1 MSSIVHRIRFFLLC
15 TMSFAVMMLANCADS
30 SAPPPPPAPFVP
42 QPVVVSLGT
51 HGGSITLT
59 TTQSGGFTRDGQP
72 FSSGTTVESEN
83 GNMYTLTLSGG
94 RWSAEYVVPDPVSVM
109 LGTSGTALQLVRL
122 EDGSYTRDGEPFASG
137 TTVESANG
145 NMYRLTLAEGQWSP
159 EYVVPDPVSVMLG
172 TSGTSVQL
180 VRQEDGSYTRGG
192 EPFASGTTVESANG
206 NMYRLTLAEGQ
217 WSPEY
222 VVPDPVSV
230 MLGTSG
236 TSLQLVRLEDG
247 SYTRDGEP
255 FSSGTTVESANGN
268 MYRLA
273 LSGGQW
279 IPEYVAPEPS
289 AVALGTSGD
298 AVLLVRQEDGSY
310 RAGDQTI
317 QSGGTLEASNGNTY
331 RLTLTNDDWMVEYVS
346 PPPIE
351 VTLGNSGSTLELTR
365 LEDGTY
371 EANGMPFASGD
382 TWTAANGSV
391 YRLSLS
397 NGEWQPAYEPPTA
410 SMVML
415 GTSGQI
421 VSVTRHE
428 DGSYQADG
436 KMITTGDTLTSTNGN
451 VYRLM
456 QVGDTWSAH
465 FVPPDSVRVE
475 LGASGT
481 VVEILQQEDGSF
493 RAGNMAFESGGIL
506 TADNGIQY
514 RVTLV
519 GGQWTVVYE
528 PSPPST
534 VSLGTSGETADLTM
548 REDGGY
554 ELNGQAIIS
563 GHVHTASN
571 GNMYRLTMEGGV
583 WSADFVP
590 LEITL
595 DLGTS
600 GSTVTL
606 RREEDGRYWLG
617 RTVFESGTTRT
628 AANGGIYR
636 LKLVNG
642 TWDVEYV
649 QDQIQVPAGESGNV
663 LVLSRLEDGTYLYG
677 GDKVQSGSIVTQGG
691 NAYLLTRV
699 GNTWSAVFQTGT
711 VTVPLGDTSG
721 TVTLVK
727 QEDGTYTHDG
737 DVVQNGHIVT
747 YAGIRFRLA
756 LGDDGWT
763 ATAISVVPPP
773 GPGGPGG
780 PSPTRTDSIKDSHGE
795 TIRFRESQGA
805 PTAATGT
812 ILVVGT
818 AGNDYEY
825 QVDDLVG
832 RGVVS
837 IEQTYVA
844 RAKQDIQIIVDK
856 ITDFLPAYEA
866 GILPDD
872 HINTGFGGETGLW
885 TQAQD
890 VLKRIFGSSST
901 PLASTPWRGTSV
913 ELGEVDDVI
922 EALEEVIEALSDRA
936 EFERQFRSLFA
947 PNTETDTYFD
957 ALQAKIRFG
966 STGDTRFGVYAN
978 KAADGN
984 ASSDTWDSAAVFA
997 YSPLERP
1004 STADLPARGEA
1015 TYRGQTVAAEIG
1027 GTGEPSLY
1035 SGTIELTARFS
1046 TRRVSTEIRNLADS
1060 NSVAWTYSPVDRSSN
1075 EDVVAVLL
1083 PVASLG
1089 DNGQFEE
1096 SSGTATVRFAAGR
1109 GLDTAVAA
1117 SSVEGR
1123 FVEGSSEAFGIWEV
1137 AFALRGSFG
1146 ATRSTTV
1153 PPSRPTIRD
1162 SGAVSNTSVADA
1174 APVPDSSGIIT
1185 LDDIAFDVTRLYRS
1199 RGGSDRGDNFVS
1211 AARSVLNSKL
1221 SDLNT
1226 LIRTQ
1231 VTDTAV
1237 RDTLWSDA
1245 NTALARV
1252 FGSTTT
1258 VPNFSSTYPVVSG
1271 TSDYSD
1277 SEARARLT
1285 SAVRALGSESQFRAA
1300 LATDEIFDGLVLPE
1314 LVDEAF
1320 DALDHNLTVKFDY
1333 TTYNFTRFGAWA
1345 NVDPES
1351 AVETAPAIRTG
1362 VFAFSPLDQTN
1373 YASGDARLDFRA
1385 VYDGD
1390 TLAVDDVGSIYRG
1403 AFQLTVDW
1411 DADGTN
1417 TVSSFVRDLRNVSD
1431 NTWFQHASQDVGYIL
1446 FSGIEAGSTG
1456 DIGFATASDFAVSI
1470 RYRDQRLT
1478 EVPLDGTHDIAGKF
1492 VGEGIDGPFGV
1503 IGQWSLDDS
1512 NGIDID
1518 GAFGAEL
1525 LP

>member
-1 MSSIVHRIRFFLLC
+1 MSSIVHRIRFFLLG
-15 TMSFAVMMLANCADS
+15 TVSLAVMMLASCGS
-30 SAPPPPPAPFVP
+30 SPSPPPPAPFVP
-42 QPVVVSLGT
+42 RPVVVSLGA

-59 TTQSGGFTRDGQP
+59 TTQSGGYTRDGQP
-72 FSSGTTVESEN
+72 FSSGTTVEGEN
-83 GNMYTLTLSGG
+83 GNMYRLTLSGG
-94 RWSAEYVVPDPVSVM
+94 QWSAEYLVPDPVSVM
-109 LGTSGTALQLVRL
+109 LGTSGTSVQLVRL
-122 EDGSYTRDGEPFASG
+122 EDGSYTRDGEAFASG
-137 TTVESANG
+137 TTVESENG
-145 NMYRLTLAEGQWSP
+145 NLYTLTIAEGQWSV

-180 VRQEDGSYTRGG
+180 VRLEDGSYTRDGQ
-192 EPFASGTTVESANG
+192 PFSTGTTVESQNG
-206 NMYRLTLAEGQ
+206 YMYTLTLSGGQ
-217 WSPEY
+217 WSAEY

-236 TSLQLVRLEDG
+236 TSVQLVRLENG

-255 FSSGTTVESANGN
+255 FASGATVESENGN
-268 MYRLA
+268 LYRLT

-289 AVALGTSGD
+289 AVALGTSGE

-317 QSGGTLEASNGNTY
+317 RSGGTLVASNGNSY
-331 RLTLTNDDWMVEYVS
+331 RLTLAGGNWMVEYV
-346 PPPIE
+346 PPPPDE
-351 VTLGNSGSTLELTR
+351 VTLGSSGSTLELTR
-365 LEDGTY
+365 LEDGSY

-382 TWTAANGSV
+382 TWTAENGSV
-391 YRLSLS
+391 YRLSLV
-397 NGEWQPAYEPPTA
+397 NGEWQPTYEPPA
-410 SMVML
+410 ALMVML
-415 GTSGQI
+415 GTSGQS
-421 VSVTRHE
+421 VSVTRQE
-428 DGSYQADG
+428 DGSYQTDG
-436 KMITTGDTLTSTNGN
+436 KMISSGDTLTATNGN
-451 VYRLM
+451 VYRLTR
-456 QVGDTWSAH
+456 VNDTWSAH
-465 FVPPDSVRVE
+465 FVPPDPWRVE

-481 VVEILQQEDGSF
+481 VVEILQQEDGTY
-493 RAGNMAFESGGIL
+493 RAGNMVFENGGIL
-506 TADNGIQY
+506 SAANGVQY

-519 GGQWTVVYE
+519 GGQWTVEYV
-528 PSPPST
+528 PAAPST
-534 VSLGTSGETADLTM
+534 VTLGTSGERVDLTM

-554 ELNGQAIIS
+554 EVNGQAIIS
-563 GHVHTASN
+563 GHIHTASN
-571 GNMYRLTMEGGV
+571 GNRYRLTKVGGV
-583 WSADFVP
+583 WRADFVP
-590 LEITL
+590 LEVTL

-617 RTVFESGTTRT
+617 RTVFESGNTRT

-636 LKLVNG
+636 LTLING
-642 TWDVEYV
+642 TWDVAYV
-649 QDQIQVPAGESGNV
+649 PEVIQVPAGESGNV

-677 GDKVQSGSIVTQGG
+677 GDKVQSGKIVTQGG
-691 NAYLLTRV
+691 NAYRLTRV

-721 TVTLVK
+721 TVTLIK
-727 QEDGTYTHDG
+727 QEDGTYTHEG
-737 DVVQNGHIVT
+737 RVVRTGSVVT

-795 TIRFRESQGA
+795 TIRFRESEGGSI
-805 PTAATGT
+805 ATSGT

-818 AGNDYEY
+818 AGNDHEY

-837 IEQTYVA
+837 IERTYVA

-856 ITDFLPAYEA
+856 INDYLPAYEA
-866 GILPDD
+866 GIDPND

-885 TQAQD
+885 TQAQN

-913 ELGEVDDVI
+913 ELGEVDDVL
-922 EALEEVIEALSDRA
+922 EALEEVIEALSDRD
-936 EFERQFRSLFA
+936 EFERQFQSLFA
-947 PNTETDTYFD
+947 TNTETDTYFG
-957 ALQAKIRFG
+957 ALQSKIRFG
-966 STGDTRFGVYAN
+966 STGDTRFGAYAN
-978 KAADGN
+978 KAADGD
-984 ASSDTWDSAAVFA
+984 ASSDTWDAVAVFA

-1027 GTGEPSLY
+1027 TGEPTLY

-1046 TRRVSTEIRNLADS
+1046 TRRVSAEIRNLADS
-1060 NSVAWTYSPVDRSSN
+1060 NSVPWTYSPVDRSN
-1075 EDVVAVLL
+1075 DEDVAAVLL

-1089 DNGQFEE
+1089 DNGQFEQ
-1096 SSGTATVRFAAGR
+1096 SSGAATVRFAAGR
-1109 GLDTAVAA
+1109 GLDTSVAA

-1137 AFALRGSFG
+1137 ASALRGSFG
-1146 ATRSTTV
+1146 VTRSTTA
-1153 PPSRPTIRD
+1153 PPPRPTIRD
-1162 SGAVSNTSVADA
+1162 SGAVSNTSVTT
-1174 APVPDSSGIIT
+1174 APGSDELIT
-1185 LDDIAFDVTRLYRS
+1185 LDTIAFDVTRLYRS

-1211 AARSVLNSKL
+1211 AARSVLSRKL
-1221 SDLNT
+1221 SDLNN
-1226 LIRTQ
+1226 LIRTG

-1252 FGSTTT
+1252 FGSTSVT
-1258 VPNFSSTYPVVSG
+1258 NFGSTYPASG
-1271 TSDYSD
+1271 GSYDD
-1277 SEARARLT
+1277 SEARQRLT
-1285 SAVRALGSESQFRAA
+1285 SAIRALGSESQFRAA
-1300 LATDEIFDGLVLPE
+1300 LATDEIFDGLVASA

-1333 TTYNFTRFGAWA
+1333 TDHNFTRFGAWS

-1351 AVETAPAIRTG
+1351 AIDTSPAIRTG
-1362 VFAFSPLDQTN
+1362 VFAYSPLDQTN
-1373 YASGDARLDFRA
+1373 YTSSDDPLDFRA

-1390 TLAVDDVGSIYRG
+1390 TLAVDDSGKIYRG

-1411 DADGTN
+1411 DAGGTN

-1431 NTWFQHASQDVGYIL
+1431 NTWFQHGNLDVGYIL
-1446 FSGIEAGSTG
+1446 FSGMGADSTG
-1456 DIGFATASDFAVSI
+1456 DIDLTASSLAVSI

-1478 EVPLDGTHDIAGKF
+1478 EAVLGGTHSIEGKF

-1503 IGQWSLDDS
+1503 IGQWSLDDG